1 MGGLGIFVMVMAAF
15 LVIIQ
20 LVTRQEALARISGN
34 FDTEALISLEEE
46 EKQIFIIDNRV
57 NEDQEKMEGGGVEEE
72 REGGVLRA
80 IAEGCGQKRLIDI
93 IH

>member
-1 MGGLGIFVMVMAAF
+1 MFVMVMAAF
-15 LVIIQ
+15 FVIIQ